1 MKALLA
7 GLISLVIAAPAFAHQ
22 VHINGHRHFHG
33 HGHRHIHH
41 IHRHAPIIV
50 HRHND
55 WVVPLVGGVIIG
67 AVIADAQAK
76 EKEEQ
81 VTKGK
86 VCTDWKEIMTEDG
99 KIYKERT
106 CKDL

>member
-7 GLISLVIAAPAFAHQ
+7 GLVSLVIAAPAFAHQ

-33 HGHRHIHH
+33 HRHMHH

-67 AVIADAQAK
+67 AVIADANAK
-76 EKEEQ
+76 DKEEHQ
-81 VTKGK
+81 VQKL
-86 VCTDWKEIMTEDG
+86 VCTEWKETMQSDG
-99 KIYKERT
+99 TVLKERT
-106 CKDL
+106 CYQK